1 MVRALHVPE
10 IPDKP
15 IRIEADG
22 SIDLPLV
29 GRVQAG
35 GQTTW
40 SLGGQLT
47 RDLKAYVQAPE
58 VSVELV
64 EQRSQPISVLGS
76 VKTPGT
82 YQLHG
87 QRTLVEALSMAGG
100 ADAEA
105 GYALRIARRT
115 SQGSLPVPGAKPD
128 PTGEFTVAELNLEQQ
143 GSLPVKPYDVI
154 TVPRAKMVYV
164 IGEVK
169 KPGGFVLHET
179 DHVSVLQALAMAEG
193 MTRTAGG
200 KSARILRNL
209 PDSDKQQEIAV
220 NLNEVLSGKSL
231 NAPLHSGDILF
242 VPNSASKSAAL
253 RTVEAAIQMATGLVI
268 WRP

>member
-1 MVRALHVPE
+1 
-10 IPDKP
+10 
-15 IRIEADG
+15 
-22 SIDLPLV
+22 
-29 GRVQAG
+29 
-35 GQTTW
+35 
-40 SLGGQLT
+40 
-47 RDLKAYVQAPE
+47 
-58 VSVELV
+58 
-64 EQRSQPISVLGS
+64 
-76 VKTPGT
+76 
-82 YQLHG
+82 
-87 QRTLVEALSMAGG
+87 MAGG

-105 GYALRIARRT
+105 GYVLRIARRT

-143 GSLPVKPYDVI
+143 GSLAVRPYDVI
-154 TVPRAKMVYV
+154 TVPRAKMIYV

-200 KSARILRNL
+200 KSARILRT
-209 PDSDKQQEIAV
+209 PHDSDKQVEIAV
-220 NLNEVLSGKSL
+220 NLNEVLSGRSV
-231 NAPLHSGDILF
+231 NAPLHPGDILF